1 MTALDNDVFT
11 LYQVGQP
18 AVEGR
23 VAALPPADRALPVV
37 VVEEALRGRLNAIR
51 QAQAG
56 RGRLTVEEAYDLLA
70 GTLEVVRDF
79 AVLLYTHQAEA
90 LYRQWRKTIKIGTRD
105 LRIAAIC
112 VSQSVALAT
121 RNVRDFGQVPGL
133 TLDIWP

>member
-37 VVEEALRGRLNAIR
+37 VVEEALRGRLNGVR

-56 RGRLTVEEAYDLLA
+56 RGRLTVTAAYDLLA
-70 GTLEVVRDF
+70 GTVETVHEFRILS
-79 AVLLYTHQAEA
+79 YTPQADA
-90 LYRQWRKTIKIGTRD
+90 LFQQWRTSIRIGPRD

-112 VSQSVALAT
+112 VSLSVTLAT
-121 RNVRDFGQVPGL
+121 RNARDFNQVPGL
-133 TLDIWP
+133 ALDIWP